1 MLKGGAS
8 MVNGKAFV
16 QALSLRVLSPSTQS
30 TWQISSP
37 ELNRPG
43 LELTGYY
50 EHFAYERPQVIG
62 NAEMGYLMGL
72 SQTERREKLEKFFT
86 YSIPCLV
93 VCRSLTPPEEMLELA
108 KKNDVPVLGSDESTT
123 RFIVSA
129 IMYLTRALA
138 PHSTLHAV
146 LVDVYGVGVLITGE
160 SGVGKSESALE
171 LIKRGHQLVADDVVD
186 VCRVNDNRLVGES
199 PEPIR
204 HFMEIRGVGIIDI
217 RAMYGISAVL
227 MSKSIDMEIH
237 LEPWVEK
244 KEYDR
249 LGLDEDFS
257 TIMEVKIPKL
267 VIPVKPGRNLAI
279 IIEIAA
285 RNLSQKRLGYSAA
298 QELDKRLNDMMHQAA
313 EDA

>member
-1 MLKGGAS
+1 
-8 MVNGKAFV
+8 MVNGKDFT
-16 QALSLRVLSPSTQS
+16 QALALRVLSPSS
-30 TWQISSP
+30 KVMWPIDSP

-50 EHFAYERPQVIG
+50 EHFAYERPQVLG
-62 NAEMGYLMGL
+62 NAEMGYLMSL
-72 SQTERREKLEKFFT
+72 SEAERRAKLEKFFT
-86 YSIPCLV
+86 YQIPCLV
-93 VCRSLTPPEEMLELA
+93 ICRNLTPPDEILELA
-108 KKNDVPVLGSDESTT
+108 AKNDVPVLGSLESTS

-129 IMYLTRALA
+129 IMHLTRVLA

-186 VCRVNDNRLVGES
+186 ICRVNDNRLVGES
-199 PEPIR
+199 PDAIR

-227 MSKSIDMEIH
+227 MSKSIDLEIH
-237 LEPWVEK
+237 LEPWLEK

-249 LGLDEDFS
+249 LGLDEEFS
-257 TIMEVKIPKL
+257 TIMDVKIPKL

-285 RNLSQKRLGYSAA
+285 RNLSLKRLGYSAA
-298 QELDKRLNDMMHQAA
+298 QELDKRLNDMMHQGVEEA
-313 EDA
+313 

>member
-1 MLKGGAS
+1 
-8 MVNGKAFV
+8 
-16 QALSLRVLSPSTQS
+16 
-30 TWQISSP
+30 
-37 ELNRPG
+37 
-43 LELTGYY
+43 
-50 EHFAYERPQVIG
+50 
-62 NAEMGYLMGL
+62 
-72 SQTERREKLEKFFT
+72 
-86 YSIPCLV
+86 
-93 VCRSLTPPEEMLELA
+93 
-108 KKNDVPVLGSDESTT
+108 
-123 RFIVSA
+123 
-129 IMYLTRALA
+129 
-138 PHSTLHAV
+138 
-146 LVDVYGVGVLITGE
+146 VGVLITGE

-186 VCRVNDNRLVGES
+186 ICRVNDNRLVGES
-199 PEPIR
+199 PEAIR

-237 LEPWVEK
+237 LEPWIEK

-257 TIMEVKIPKL
+257 TIMDVKIPKL

-285 RNLSQKRLGYSAA
+285 RNHSLKRLGYSAA
-298 QELDKRLNDMMHQAA
+298 QELDKRLTDMAQQGM